1 MIREGHCSSPGFS
14 PRCLS
19 VAMTVFMV
27 WVIVLATALLR
38 GHDVTAVTTRQQ
50 SAAA

>member
-1 MIREGHCSSPGFS
+1 MIRRALLVSGLLSSL
-14 PRCLS
+14 LS